1 MILACR
7 LRSFLSPLLLTVA
20 SLPLLA
26 AGAENPPSIAP
37 GGNLI
42 VDGVPPIPSE
52 IADKASR
59 YGEARGAVFADW
71 RPGSNEIL
79 ILTRFGDT
87 NQVHLVKTPG
97 GARTQLTFFPDRVEG
112 ARFEPTKGDYF
123 LFHKGAGGAEFF
135 QNYRYDMATGDIT
148 LVTDGKSRN
157 SEPTFSRDGQLVA
170 YTSTRRD
177 GTDTDLYVEDPLD
190 PKTDH
195 LLAAVSGG
203 GWEVQDWSPDG
214 STLLVLETVSINESY
229 LWLFDARTGGKTE
242 LTPRPAPGSPPVAY
256 ERARFDKEGQGCYV
270 VTDAG
275 HEFRTLARFD
285 FGTKTLA
292 PLLPD
297 EPPFNACD
305 VEEFALS
312 RDGSRL
318 AGVLNDKG
326 VSRAFAFDFS
336 LAPFPA
342 CLSASPEVENTIIG
356 GLKWRP
362 DGQALAF
369 TAAGARMPADVFTSS
384 AQAGSYRLLDAGN
397 SGRPPTVSV
406 ALSRWTESETG
417 GIAPAAFALPKLV
430 TWKSF
435 DGREISG
442 FLYAPDEKKFPG
454 KRPVIVNIHGGPE
467 GQFRPAFLGRNNYLI
482 NELGCALVFPN
493 VRGSTG
499 YGKTFVNLD
508 NGFLRENSYK
518 DIDALL
524 DWVGTQPGLDAGRI
538 MVTGGSYGGHMTLAV
553 STFYAA
559 KIRCSVDVVGMS
571 NLRTFL
577 EHTESYRR
585 DLRRVEYGDERD
597 PKIAGFLDRIAPFNN
612 VKKITKPM
620 FVVQGYNDPRVPR
633 TEAEQIVGALKQ
645 QGTPVWFLMA
655 RDEGHGFIKKK
666 NADYQFYATVAF
678 IQQYLLGSG

>member
-1 MILACR
+1 MTSARRLCSHLLPSWLLA
-7 LRSFLSPLLLTVA
+7 A
-20 SLPLLA
+20 SLPVLA
-26 AGAENPPSIAP
+26 GGAENPPSIAP

-42 VDGVPPIPSE
+42 VDGVPPVPAE

-59 YGEARGAVFADW
+59 YGEARGATFADW

-79 ILTRFGDT
+79 VLTRFGDT

-157 SEPTFSRDGQLVA
+157 SEPTFSRDGKRVA

-195 LLAAVSGG
+195 LLAAVQGG

-214 STLLVLETVSINESY
+214 HTLLVLEAVSINESY
-229 LWLFDARTGGKTE
+229 LWLFDARTGEKTE
-242 LTPRPAPGSPPVAY
+242 LTPRPAPGASTVAY
-256 ERARFDKEGQGCYV
+256 GKALFAKDGQSCYAI
-270 VTDAG
+270 TDQDS
-275 HEFRTLARFD
+275 EFRHLAALD
-285 FGTKTLA
+285 FASKKLR
-292 PLLPD
+292 LLTFSYTNSP
-297 EPPFNACD
+297 NAGD
-305 VEEFALS
+305 VEDFDLS
-312 RDGSRL
+312 PDGARIAAVINERGQNTLFTLDPRQKDQHGWIGLSGI
-318 AGVLNDKG
+318 GV
-326 VSRAFAFDFS
+326 VSN
-336 LAPFPA
+336 P
-342 CLSASPEVENTIIG
+342 
-356 GLKWRP
+356 KWRP
-362 DGQALAF
+362 DGAMLAYNI
-369 TAAGARMPADVFTSS
+369 ASARMSSDVFTLPAEEMPSTRVE
-384 AQAGSYRLLDAGN
+384 ADDFKHNWKQ
-397 SGRPPTVSV
+397 T
-406 ALSRWTESETG
+406 RWTESETG
-417 GIAPAAFALPKLV
+417 GIVPDQFVEPKLV

-467 GQFRPAFLGRNNYLI
+467 GQFRPVFLGRNNYLI
-482 NELGCALVFPN
+482 NELGCALIFPN

-553 STFYAA
+553 STFYAD

-597 PKIAGFLDRIAPFNN
+597 PQMAGFLDRIAPFNN
-612 VKKITKPM
+612 VRKIIKPM

-666 NADYQFYATVAF
+666 NADFQFYATVAF
-678 IQQYLLGSG
+678 IQQYLLGNG